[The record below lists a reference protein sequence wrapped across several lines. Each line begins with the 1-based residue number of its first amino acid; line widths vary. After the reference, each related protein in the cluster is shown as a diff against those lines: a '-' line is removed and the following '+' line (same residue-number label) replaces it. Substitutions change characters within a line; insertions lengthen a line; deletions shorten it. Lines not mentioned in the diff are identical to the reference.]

1 MITSGFFE
9 KREKKLDEYRANGY
23 LELEDVLQQ
32 TGINIEQLIK
42 AGLLKMKEI
51 QSTAD
56 LLDYQVT
63 EKGRAYFKELKRMQ
77 LIVVSKKN
85 QQALIELRIM
95 L

>member
-1 MITSGFFE
+1 VIAEEFFE
-9 KREKKLDEYRANGY
+9 KREKKLDEYRAKGY

-32 TGINIEQLIK
+32 TGISIELLIK

-51 QSTAD
+51 QSTTD

-63 EKGRAYFKELKRMQ
+63 EKGKVYFKELKQMQ
-77 LIVVSKKN
+77 LIMVLKKN
-85 QQALIELRIM
+85 QQALAELEAM